1 MSHLDRVKKYRN
13 IKANPS
19 LSVLHIF
26 EALREF
32 SKEHEEF
39 KKFIKE
45 AINEKTQKIIDR
57 IQDLEKTYKDLIEN
71 TIPQIEKQEGPAGL
85 DGYTPIK
92 NVDYFDG
99 KDGYTPIKSVD
110 YFDGKD
116 GESPSIIEIIKNIV
130 IPKSKNGS
138 SDTPEQIIEKL
149 NISDKEIEQSK
160 IAGLVD
166 ELKKIK
172 ADITLALN
180 RTQGVIKRGRGIA
193 AWIIATPVG
202 TINSVNRVFTIP
214 TTRARLLFLNGV
226 QQTEGTDFT
235 RVLTEITY
243 TDAPLIGD
251 IHELCYLE

>member
-19 LSVLHIF
+19 LSILHVF
-26 EALREF
+26 EALRNF

-39 KKFIKE
+39 KKFIQE
-45 AINEKTQKIIDR
+45 AINEKTQKVMDR
-57 IQDLEKTYKDLIEN
+57 IQDLEKTYKNLIEN
-71 TIPQIEKQEGPAGL
+71 TIPQIEKQEGPPGAN
-85 DGYTPIK
+85 GYIPIK
-92 NVDYFDG
+92 G
-99 KDGYTPIKSVD
+99 VD